1 MKSHWVEH
9 KGKRVFIAE
18 YSDFGMDS
26 AALQQEVTEIL
37 AELEKQP
44 PISVLVISNVIG
56 TTASLDNIKIL
67 KNTMQKSN
75 TWVRRRSVI
84 GLSRIQRYFVDIFN
98 ELAGT
103 AKLEIFSSQEEA
115 LDWIVEE

>member
-9 KGKRVFIAE
+9 QGKRVFIAE
-18 YSDFGMDS
+18 YSNFGMNS

-44 PISVLVISNVIG
+44 PNSVMVVSNLVE

-67 KNTMQKSN
+67 RNTMQKSN
-75 TWVRRRSVI
+75 T
-84 GLSRIQRYFVDIFN
+84 
-98 ELAGT
+98 
-103 AKLEIFSSQEEA
+103 
-115 LDWIVEE
+115 